1 MSIYFKKAVEIAD
14 GVLDLAS
21 WLGKRME
28 GSKELVKPDDLIGV
42 SAEVCATIKKGGV
55 GEVVVVA
62 GASRLNFSA
71 RAEDGDAEFKKGD
84 AVKII
89 RAGSSML
96 FVADEKFTTSLHDVD
111 AKVEE
116 HTCCDHE
123 H

>member
-1 MSIYFKKAVEIAD
+1 MSIYLKKAVEIAD

-28 GSKELVKPDDLIGV
+28 GSKELVKPDDLIGL
-42 SAEVCATIKKGGV
+42 SAEVCATIKKGAV

-71 RAEDGDAEFKKGD
+71 RAEDDEAEFKKGD
-84 AVKII
+84 TVKII

-96 FVADEKFTTSLHDVD
+96 FVADQKFTTSAHDVE